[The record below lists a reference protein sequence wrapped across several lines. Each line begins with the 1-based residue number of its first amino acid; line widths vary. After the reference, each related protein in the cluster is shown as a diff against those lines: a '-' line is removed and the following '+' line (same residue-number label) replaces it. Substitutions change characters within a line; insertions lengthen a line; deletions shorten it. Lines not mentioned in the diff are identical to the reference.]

1 MTKPSEIE
9 ELAVEFPVVAIT
21 LEDYLLDVMEGNDT
35 VREGACMV
43 LLALAKLLNAA
54 RLRERVTEARALLMV
69 SILHCRTNPMAVQ
82 KIRDIR
88 KAQMTSARGTP
99 ASFNKALGDEVA
111 FAMDRLA
118 EAELAAMSEPPSP

>member
-35 VREGACMV
+35 VREGARMV
-43 LLALAKLLNAA
+43 LLALVKLLNAA
-54 RLRERVTEARALLMV
+54 RLGERVTEARALLMV
-69 SILHCRTNPMAVQ
+69 SIPYCRTNPMAVQ

-88 KAQMTSARGTP
+88 KAQTSARGTP
-99 ASFNKALGDEVA
+99 ASFKKALGDEVA

-118 EAELAAMSEPPSP
+118 EAELAAMSERSAS

>member
-54 RLRERVTEARALLMV
+54 RLGERVTEARALLMV

-82 KIRDIR
+82 EIRDIR
-88 KAQMTSARGTP
+88 KAQTSARGTP
-99 ASFNKALGDEVA
+99 ASFKKALGDEVA

-118 EAELAAMSEPPSP
+118 EAELAAMSERPAS